1 MSMEIKKSTP
11 VTITGNGTW
20 ESQYGLFY
28 KFEIEMDNGDIGE
41 YSSKSKD
48 QNKFVLGQETEYEWH
63 SRNVNGKVY
72 HNIKPVKQEF
82 QPNRSGGGFQKPT
95 NPDRDVQIVRQSSLN
110 RATDL
115 CINGKIELA
124 DVLVYAEVFVNYVQS
139 GAKAQSNNP
148 GTQETIDQIKDN
160 AEKKSIVQKG
170 SDDLPF

>member
-11 VTITGNGTW
+11 VRITGNGTW
-20 ESQYGLFY
+20 QSQYGLFY
-28 KFEIEMDNGDIGE
+28 KFEIEMQNGDIGE
-41 YSSKSKD
+41 YSSKTQD
-48 QNKFVLGQETEYEWH
+48 QTKFVQGQETEYQWH
-63 SRNVNGKVY
+63 SRNVNGNVY
-72 HNIKPVKQEF
+72 HNIKPVQQEF
-82 QPNRSGGGFQKPT
+82 QSNRSGGGFQKSN

-124 DVLVYAEVFVNYVQS
+124 DVLVYAEVFVNYVQN

-160 AEKKSIVQKG
+160 AEKKSIVTSG
-170 SDDLPF
+170 SDGLPF

>member
-1 MSMEIKKSTP
+1 
-11 VTITGNGTW
+11 
-20 ESQYGLFY
+20 
-28 KFEIEMDNGDIGE
+28 MDNGDIGE

-82 QPNRSGGGFQKPT
+82 QPNRSGLGFQKTT

-124 DVLVYAEVFVNYVQS
+124 DVLVYAEVFVNYVQT

-148 GTQETIDQIKDN
+148 GTQEMIDQIKDN
-160 AEKKSIVQKG
+160 AEKKSIVQNG
-170 SDDLPF
+170 SDGLPF

>member
-11 VTITGNGTW
+11 VRITGNGTW

-28 KFEIEMDNGDIGE
+28 KFEIEMQNGDIGE
-41 YSSKSKD
+41 YSSKSQD
-48 QNKFVLGQETEYEWH
+48 QNKFVQGQETEYEWH
-63 SRNVNGKVY
+63 TRISNGRTF

-82 QPNRSGGGFQKPT
+82 QPNRSGGGFQKST

-160 AEKKSIVQKG
+160 AEKKSIVQNG
-170 SDDLPF
+170 SDGLPF